1 MEAVAWLKRQKHLT
15 DPWLRRTIGLGW
27 LSGILLAVQAWLLAD
42 TINAVS
48 FHHQT
53 LASQWPRLSALLVL
67 FLLRAL
73 LGWASEYSATHAAV
87 KLKHQLR
94 GELFDKLRLL
104 GPAWISNHSGGE
116 LTTSLSDG
124 IEALGGYYSRY
135 LPATIF
141 MAAIPFSLLV
151 FIAPRDWGSAL
162 ILLVTAPL
170 IPLFMILIGQG
181 AEKRNQRQWRQLTR
195 MNAYFLDVIQGLGT
209 LKLFNASRR
218 EAKVIGRISDEYR
231 SRTLSVLRIAFL
243 SSFTLEFFATVSI
256 AVVAVIIGFRLYW
269 GQMDF
274 TQGFFVLLLAPEYY
288 LPLRNLGSTYHDRME
303 AIGAAERLIN
313 IFEAPT
319 HPPGT
324 RIFLPQQSSGIS
336 FSLDSVG
343 FIYAGNRTGLE
354 NLTLTIAAGRR
365 VAVVGPSG
373 SGKSTFFNLLLGFL
387 LPTTGEIHADG
398 QALCDLDLQSWRSQI
413 AWVPQSPHLFHGSV
427 LDNIR
432 LGKTGASR
440 EAVEQAAASAH
451 CLDFIQDLPQ
461 GFETGIGE
469 GGRTLSGG
477 QRQRIALARA
487 FLRKAPLVL
496 LDEPTA
502 NLDLHSE
509 QLIQQAVD
517 DLAQDATV
525 ITIAHRLHSVRQ
537 ADTILV
543 FQEGRLIEQ
552 GNHQTLQTS
561 GGLYSQLL
569 GAYGESR

>member
-1 MEAVAWLKRQKHLT
+1 MEAVAWLKRQKHLA

-48 FHHQT
+48 FHHQS
-53 LASQWPRLSALLVL
+53 LESQWPTLSALLAL
-67 FLLRAL
+67 FLLRAI

-94 GELFDKLRLL
+94 TELFDKLRLL

-116 LTTSLSDG
+116 LSTSLGDG

-141 MAAIPFSLLV
+141 MAAIPFSLLI
-151 FIAPRDWGSAL
+151 FIAPRDWISAL
-162 ILLVTAPL
+162 ILLLTAPL
-170 IPLFMILIGQG
+170 IPLFMILIGKG
-181 AEKRNQRQWRQLTR
+181 AEKRNQRQWRQLAR

-218 EAKVIGRISDEYR
+218 EAQVVGRISEEYR

-274 TQGFFVLLLAPEYY
+274 VQGFFVLLLAPEFY

-303 AIGAAERLIN
+303 AIGAAEQLMD

-319 HPPGT
+319 HPPGS
-324 RIFLPQQSSGIS
+324 RIFSPRQSDGIS
-336 FSLDSVG
+336 LSLDSVG
-343 FIYAGNRTGLE
+343 LTYAGNRTGLE
-354 NLTLTIAAGRR
+354 NLTLTVAAGQR
-365 VAVVGPSG
+365 VALVGPSG
-373 SGKSTFFNLLLGFL
+373 AGKSTFFNLLMGFL
-387 LPTTGEIHADG
+387 QPTHGAILADG
-398 QALCDLDLQSWRSQI
+398 QNLQALSMESWRSQI
-413 AWVPQSPHLFHGSV
+413 AWVPQSPHLFYGSV

-432 LGKTGASR
+432 LGKANASLT
-440 EAVEQAAASAH
+440 EVQQAAASAH

-461 GFETGIGE
+461 GFKTTIGE
-469 GGRTLSGG
+469 GGRKLSGG

-509 QLIQQAVD
+509 QVIQQAVD
-517 DLAQDATV
+517 ELAQDATV

-537 ADTILV
+537 ADSILV
-543 FQEGRLIEQ
+543 FREGRLIEQ
-552 GNHQTLQTS
+552 GDHEALRAS

-569 GAYGESR
+569 GAYGNNR

>member
-1 MEAVAWLKRQKHLT
+1 MEAVAWLKRHKPLAE
-15 DPWLRRTIGLGW
+15 PWLRSTIGLGW
-27 LSGILLAVQAWLLAD
+27 LSGILLALQAWLLAD
-42 TINAVS
+42 TVNAVS
-48 FHHQT
+48 FHHQP
-53 LASQWPRLSALLVL
+53 LESQWPRLSALLLL
-67 FLLRAL
+67 FFLRAL
-73 LGWASEYSATHAAV
+73 LGWASEYSATHAAI
-87 KLKHQLR
+87 KLKQQLR
-94 GELFDKLRLL
+94 EELFDKLRLL
-104 GPAWISNHSGGE
+104 GPAWISNHSGGG
-116 LTTSLSDG
+116 LTTSLGDG

-170 IPLFMILIGQG
+170 IPLFMILIGKG

-209 LKLFNASRR
+209 LKLFGASRR
-218 EAKVIGRISDEYR
+218 EAKIIRRISDEYR

-274 TQGFFVLLLAPEYY
+274 VQGFFVLLLAPEFY

-303 AIGAAERLIN
+303 AIGAAEQLIS

-319 HPPGT
+319 HLAGS
-324 RIFLPQQSSGIS
+324 RVFLPQQRTGIS
-336 FSLDSVG
+336 LELNNIG
-343 FIYAGNRTGLE
+343 FTYAEDRIGLE
-354 NLTLTIAAGRR
+354 NLTLSIAAGQR

-373 SGKSTFFNLLLGFL
+373 SGKSTFFNLLMGFQ
-387 LPTTGEIHADG
+387 LPTNGEILADG
-398 QALCDLDLQSWRSQI
+398 QNLQELSMESWRSQI
-413 AWVPQSPHLFHGSV
+413 AWVPQSPHLFHASV
-427 LDNIR
+427 RDNIR
-432 LGKTGASR
+432 LGKANASLA
-440 EAVEQAAASAH
+440 EVKQAATSAH
-451 CLDFIQDLPQ
+451 CLDFIQNLPQ
-461 GFETGIGE
+461 GFETTIGE
-469 GGRTLSGG
+469 GGRKLSGG

-509 QLIQQAVD
+509 QVIQQAVD
-517 DLAQDATV
+517 ELAQNATV
-525 ITIAHRLHSVRQ
+525 ITIAHRLHSIRQ
-537 ADTILV
+537 ADSILV

-552 GNHQTLQTS
+552 GDHEALRAS

-569 GAYGESR
+569 DAYGSSR